1 MTAIADIPKGT
12 VSGFLKRFVFSIP
25 ILGRML
31 HEVAYGDKDNIYY
44 FLFTVF
50 TLWLLAVLTW
60 GYAAFIIPVLMAVPS
75 MFVVLILITVGK

>member
-1 MTAIADIPKGT
+1 MTVAVPTHPSLI
-12 VSGFLKRFVFSIP
+12 KRFFFAIP

-31 HEVAYGDKDNIYY
+31 REVFYGDKDTIYY

-50 TLWLLAVLTW
+50 TLWFLAVITW
-60 GYAAFIIPVLMAVPS
+60 GYPAFIIPLLCAVPS